1 MVLEDNRVYI
11 VPENIKK
18 KLLLELTNKKLLID
32 IKFFSLK
39 EFINNLTF
47 TYDERAI
54 YYLMKNYNY
63 KYDNAKTILD
73 NLYYINEETFNNQ
86 KLIELKKIKEEIKD
100 LLIYNEYFYDYI
112 KTRKIY
118 IYGYDFINEYD
129 LKLLKNLDYEIIKK
143 KVNDNKHD
151 IYKFNNIFDEV
162 VFVSTKIRELIEEGI
177 DINKIKIIN
186 IPSEYNFILK
196 QVFNMFN
203 LNIDTNKESI
213 YSTKIVQDFLKDI
226 DTLPE
231 INLNN
236 EDNLYIYNKI
246 IDTLNKYSFE
256 MDKDIKKEMLTSKF
270 KTIKTNRS
278 LYENEIEIKNINN
291 IKDDEYAFLL
301 GFNEGNYP
309 VIKKDEDYLSD
320 KEKENLGISTS
331 FKINKIEKESI
342 INNIKSIKNLIITYK
357 DKTPFNEYYPSTLIE
372 ELGFD
377 VKKEE
382 SSLSYSNSLNK
393 LLLSKDLDNFVKYG
407 EKTNRL
413 EVLFS
418 NYKDIKY
425 MSYDNKFKGLDKEK
439 LYKLIN
445 NELTLSYS
453 SIDNFYKCK
462 FRYYLNNIL
471 KLDKYEETFATFI
484 GNLFHDILSKCF
496 EDNFD
501 FEKEYYNY
509 IKEKDFT
516 NKEEFFIEK
525 IKEDLLFVIES
536 IKKHYSYSN
545 FKDALYENKFEI
557 NKDKTIKVK
566 FIGFIDKLLTHNY
579 KDKTLLVIVDYK
591 TGIQDLNLSNCYYG
605 LNLQLPVYLYLSKNG
620 NLKNSEVVGFY
631 LQKILTPIPKIDTKK
646 DYILQKEDNLRLQGY
661 SLYDE
666 ELLNEFD
673 STYEN
678 SRVVKSL
685 SKNSNGFSS
694 YSKLLTKEQMDKLEE
709 LVDKKI
715 DDARDMILSADF
727 EIDPKVMKFKNI
739 SCEYCK
745 FKDICYM
752 NQNNIK
758 YLKEITD
765 LNFLGG
771 EDNANM
777 D

>member
-18 KLLLELTNKKLLID
+18 ELLLELTNKKLLID

-47 TYDERAI
+47 TYDEKAI

-112 KTRKIY
+112 KTKKIY

-129 LKLLKNLDYEIIKK
+129 LKLLKDLDYEIIEK
-143 KVNDNKHD
+143 KVEDYKHD

-162 VFVSTKIRELIEEGI
+162 VFVSSKIRELIEKGI
-177 DINKIKIIN
+177 DINKIKLIN
-186 IPSEYNFILK
+186 VPSEYNFILK

-231 INLNN
+231 INLND
-236 EDNLYIYNKI
+236 EDSLYIYNKI
-246 IDTLNKYSFE
+246 IDTLNKYNFD
-256 MDKDIKKEMLTSKF
+256 MDKEIKKEMLIYEF

-278 LYENEIEIKNINN
+278 LYENEIEIKNINS

-331 FKINKIEKESI
+331 FKINKVEKESI
-342 INNIKSIKNLIITYK
+342 INNIKSIKNIIITYK

-377 VKKEE
+377 VKEE
-382 SSLSYSNSLNK
+382 EGSLSYSNSLNK
-393 LLLSKDLDNFVKYG
+393 LLLSKDLDNFVKFG

-439 LYKLIN
+439 LYRLIN

-471 KLDKYEETFATFI
+471 KLDKYEETFAIFI

-496 EDNFD
+496 LDNFD

-536 IKKHYSYSN
+536 IKKQYGYSK

-566 FIGFIDKLLTHNY
+566 FIGFIDKLLTRVYNG
-579 KDKTLLVIVDYK
+579 KTLLVIVDYK

-620 NLKNSEVVGFY
+620 TLKNSEVVGFY

-646 DYILQKEDNLRLQGY
+646 DYVLQKEDNLRLQGY

-685 SKNSNGFSS
+685 SKTSNGFSS

-715 DDARDMILSADF
+715 DNARDMILSADF
-727 EIDPKVMKFKNI
+727 EIDPKVIKFKNI